1 MVLWLRIVAFVG
13 TLLYGAHA
21 QLVVVDRDSE
31 RAIFMAHSWTDPSLV
46 PDLAVTCLQNGIEAV
61 NCDKIYRELRAQHIG
76 VSGDGAMA
84 PPHPAPP
91 PLPDVRE
98 DVKVGGGDG
107 GTGASESLL
116 LGAEEIVRM
125 CTLPEP
131 SSPDST
137 VVSIII
143 PSLNKPTLERAL
155 ASLDAQSGIDEGDF
169 EVILVLDGV
178 SIKRG
183 TGGALGTSGVDRAD
197 GTDGNVDTA
206 QAAERQVASWFR
218 DRPWLCV
225 VQLPTRVG
233 RGNSGGEVR
242 NVGLD
247 YARGALVGFLDDDD
261 SLAPDYVSACRSE
274 LAIMNEWQNVVED
287 DVLDE
292 GGGMH
297 GMNSSAAPA
306 PAPAV
311 DAADTAGTGRSTGA
325 GTGAGAGAV
334 VFRMLS
340 DMPFA
345 PLLPPPYTRALKAEH
360 VGISFAVRRSLL
372 LQHPAILRFH
382 ASPREDFDFISA
394 VTMVSAVVLSPRV
407 TYFVRS
413 APRALTDA
421 MSMVVAS
428 LSRVR
433 IARGGADIERVL
445 TGLGGLEGN
454 GGERGGLGGGES
466 TDSRRASAPTSVRP
480 TVGTSRV
487 VLTVPVYVVT
497 VNADG
502 SATGEEG
509 VQTLQVLDGDS
520 VEVAVGA
527 FCQTHSLVEVACQA
541 LLAAARTAV
550 TAEGAKLL
558 VGLADGRIYFNPD
571 PVRSGGSSGG
581 SSGVAQSPPLGTV
594 TADQILNN
602 DVPVLYIGADQ
613 EIV

>member
-1 MVLWLRIVAFVG
+1 
-13 TLLYGAHA
+13 
-21 QLVVVDRDSE
+21 
-31 RAIFMAHSWTDPSLV
+31 
-46 PDLAVTCLQNGIEAV
+46 
-61 NCDKIYRELRAQHIG
+61 
-76 VSGDGAMA
+76 
-84 PPHPAPP
+84 
-91 PLPDVRE
+91 
-98 DVKVGGGDG
+98 
-107 GTGASESLL
+107 
-116 LGAEEIVRM
+116 M

-131 SSPDST
+131 SSLDST

-155 ASLDAQSGIDEGDF
+155 ASLDVQSGIDDGDF
-169 EVILVLDGV
+169 EAILVLDGV
-178 SIKRG
+178 SIERG
-183 TGGALGTSGVDRAD
+183 MGGAQETSGVYRAD
-197 GTDGNVDTA
+197 GTDGNVDEA
-206 QAAERQVASWFR
+206 QAAESRVESVFR

-233 RGNSGGEVR
+233 NGNSGGEVR

-261 SLAPDYVSACRSE
+261 SLAPDYVSMCRYE
-274 LAIMNEWQNVVED
+274 LALMNEWQNVGED
-287 DVLDE
+287 DLNDE
-292 GGGMH
+292 AGGMH
-297 GMNSSAAPA
+297 GMNSSAPPA
-306 PAPAV
+306 STPAV
-311 DAADTAGTGRSTGA
+311 DAADTTGTGRSTSAGTGA
-325 GTGAGAGAV
+325 GTGAGVGAV

-345 PLLPPPYTRALKAEH
+345 PMLPPPHTRALKVEQ

-372 LQHPAILRFH
+372 LQHPDILRFH

-394 VTMVSAVVLSPRV
+394 VSMVSAIVLSPRV
-407 TYFVRS
+407 AYFVRS
-413 APRALTDA
+413 APRRLTDA

-433 IARGGADIERVL
+433 IARGGSGIERVL
-445 TGLGGLEGN
+445 TGPGGLESN
-454 GGERGGLGGGES
+454 GCARDGLSGGDN
-466 TDSRRASAPTSVRP
+466 TDSRRGTAPASVCP

-502 SATGEEG
+502 SATGEER
-509 VQTLQVLDGDS
+509 VQTLQVLEGDS
-520 VEVAVGA
+520 VEVAVGT

-558 VGLADGRIYFNPD
+558 VGLADGRIYLNPD
-571 PVRSGGSSGG
+571 LVRSGG
-581 SSGVAQSPPLGTV
+581 AQSPPPDMV
-594 TADQILNN
+594 TADQIRNN

-613 EIV
+613 EVV

>member
-21 QLVVVDRDSE
+21 QLVVVDRDTE

-46 PDLAVTCLQNGIEAV
+46 PDLAVTCLQNGIDAV
-61 NCDKIYRELRAQHIG
+61 NCDKIYRELRAQHID
-76 VSGDGAMA
+76 VSGDDAMA
-84 PPHPAPP
+84 PPHPASSPP
-91 PLPDVRE
+91 PDVRGDDE
-98 DVKVGGGDG
+98 VGGDG
-107 GTGASESLL
+107 GTGSSKSPSLEPE
-116 LGAEEIVRM
+116 GATRM

-143 PSLNKPTLERAL
+143 PSLNRPTLERAL
-155 ASLDAQSGIDEGDF
+155 ASLDVQTGIDEGDF
-169 EVILVLDGV
+169 EAILVLDGV

-183 TGGALGTSGVDRAD
+183 SGNAQGTSGVDRAD
-197 GTDGNVDTA
+197 GTDSNVDVV
-206 QAAERQVASWFR
+206 QAAERWEESLFR

-261 SLAPDYVSACRSE
+261 SLAPDYVSMCRSE
-274 LAIMNEWQNVVED
+274 LGLMNEWQNAVENSVHD
-287 DVLDE
+287 AV
-292 GGGMH
+292 GGAH

-306 PAPAV
+306 PAV
-311 DAADTAGTGRSTGA
+311 GAADTAD
-325 GTGAGAGAV
+325 TGAGAGAV
-334 VFRMLS
+334 IFRMLS

-345 PLLPPPYTRALKAEH
+345 PLLPPPHTRGLKAEH

-394 VTMVSAVVLSPRV
+394 VTTVSAVVISPRV
-407 TYFVRS
+407 SYFVRS
-413 APRALTDA
+413 APRVLTDA
-421 MSMVVAS
+421 MSTVVAT
-428 LSRVR
+428 LPRVR
-433 IARGGADIERVL
+433 IARGGTSIERVL
-445 TGLGGLEGN
+445 TGLGDLEGN
-454 GGERGGLGGGES
+454 RGERVGFGGGDS
-466 TDSRRASAPTSVRP
+466 TDSQCGAAP
-480 TVGTSRV
+480 SRV

-497 VNADG
+497 VSADG
-502 SATGEEG
+502 SPTGEEG
-509 VQTLQVLDGDS
+509 VQMLQVLEGDS
-520 VEVAVGA
+520 VEVSVGT
-527 FCQTHSLVEVACQA
+527 FCQTYSLVEVACQV
-541 LLAAARTAV
+541 LLEAARTAV

-558 VGLADGRIYFNPD
+558 VGLADGRIYLNPD
-571 PVRSGGSSGG
+571 PLRSGG
-581 SSGVAQSPPLGTV
+581 SSGVAQSPPPGTV
-594 TADQILNN
+594 TADQIHNN

-613 EIV
+613 EVM